1 LGAAG
6 SGVRAPHRSGDRRS
20 GGYDV
25 FQPWRKEVPAA
36 LLQLLDSGDKQTF
49 DRFFD
54 QGMQSATPAER
65 QNWEWRAK
73 PYGLDSPFDVF
84 TAARQYNLTD
94 VVDQITT
101 PLLIT
106 DPEGEQFWPGQS
118 QQLFEKLPGTKRLV
132 PFTATE
138 GADRHCEPMARS
150 LLEQRMFDWLDE
162 TLAAVT
168 S

>member
-1 LGAAG
+1 
-6 SGVRAPHRSGDRRS
+6 
-20 GGYDV
+20 
-25 FQPWRKEVPAA
+25 VPAA

-106 DPEGEQFWPGQS
+106 
-118 QQLFEKLPGTKRLV
+118 
-132 PFTATE
+132 AAE

-150 LLEQRMFDWLDE
+150 LLEHRMVEWLDE
-162 TLAAVT
+162 TLAAAT
-168 S
+168 T